1 MKNELVSSRLELQA
15 SLMASRI
22 KVAILEQIDMANDS
36 VFLWSDSKIVL
47 NYLWNTK
54 NIFGAY
60 IMRRCNE
67 IQVNTRV
74 RDWRYISSKI
84 NIADILSRGIWLY
97 KSHLLN
103 TWFTGP
109 EFLVSNN

>member
-1 MKNELVSSRLELQA
+1 M
-15 SLMASRI
+15 
-22 KVAILEQIDMANDS
+22 DMANDG
-36 VFLWSDSKIVL
+36 VFLWSDSKTVL

-67 IQVNTRV
+67 IQVNTRAQ
-74 RDWRYISSKI
+74 DWRYISSKI
-84 NIADILSRGIWLY
+84 NIADFLSRGIWLY
-97 KSHLLN
+97 KFCLLS